1 MKKNKPPI
9 EYASQKTFC
18 IAIFYAFEHIKV
30 RFLVNLIFRENAK
43 ISNPCNYKIR
53 EVKAIG

>member
-30 RFLVNLIFRENAK
+30 WFLVNLIFRENAK
-43 ISNPCNYKIR
+43 ISSPCNYKIP